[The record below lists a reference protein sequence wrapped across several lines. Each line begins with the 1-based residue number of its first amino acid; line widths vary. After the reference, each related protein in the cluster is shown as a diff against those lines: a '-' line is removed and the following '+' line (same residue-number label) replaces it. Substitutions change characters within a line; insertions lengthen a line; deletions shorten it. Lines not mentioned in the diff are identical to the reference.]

1 VNALTSGEQ
10 ELMTKPTATPDDLF
24 KSEIEN
30 IAPFIDALAG
40 LWEQFNTLD
49 IFGNRPELPTLENAR
64 ETLRCGEPLC
74 AVLPSPQSA
83 PSQKLL
89 LDILK
94 LYEQFL
100 PDRAGP
106 VVTLRQE
113 FELDEELSGKFISDL
128 LANDA
133 RAIIQFALQRQIPE
147 DLISLLGVHAGRP
160 WRAYCARS
168 LPSELE
174 FKTWQRGECPVCGH
188 RPALAHIDSAEGHR
202 TLWCMHCGTS
212 WPHQRIQC
220 AFCGT
225 REQDNLEILHPEQTE
240 RYRVQTCSECKRFLK
255 EIRSDQGVDD
265 YPFDQAY
272 LGTGLLDQMAWE
284 EGYIQDSV
292 LLVPEVKPQATVTD
306 D

>member
-1 VNALTSGEQ
+1 
-10 ELMTKPTATPDDLF
+10 MTKSEATPDDLF
-24 KSEIEN
+24 KSEMEN
-30 IAPFIDALAG
+30 IAPFIEALDA

-49 IFGNRPELPTLENAR
+49 IFSTRPELPSLENST
-64 ETLRCGEPLC
+64 EMLRRGEQLC
-74 AVLPSPQSA
+74 AVIPSPQSA
-83 PSQKLL
+83 PSQNLL
-89 LDILK
+89 VEILK

-106 VVTLRQE
+106 VLTLRQE
-113 FELDEELSGKFISDL
+113 FEKDEELCGRFVSDL
-128 LANDA
+128 LSNDA
-133 RAIIQFALQRQIPE
+133 RAIIQFALQRQVPE
-147 DLISLLGVHAGRP
+147 DLISLLAVHTGRP
-160 WRAYCARS
+160 WRAYCAGNLS
-168 LPSELE
+168 SELE
-174 FKTWQRGECPVCGH
+174 FTTWQRGNCPVCGH
-188 RPALAHIDSAEGHR
+188 RPSLAHIDSSEGHR

-225 REQDNLEILHPEQTE
+225 REQDSLEILHPEQTE

-255 EIRSDQGVDD
+255 EIRTDQGVDD
-265 YPFDQAY
+265 YPFDRAY

-292 LLVPEVKPQATVTD
+292 LLVPEVKPAITVTD